1 MVYRNYPYSFK
12 ATFLSVLINF
22 GALFSAAGAVIAFS
36 AMKNKVLGVLVAI
49 LLAALAVFLFVYVGR
64 ILLDKLAEKWSA
76 ENIRTKPG
84 VAFQYVMAH
93 PEEYERVAAENPK
106 FAENY
111 VINEK
116 GRCVKRK
123 K

>member
-22 GALFSAAGAVIAFS
+22 GALAAAAGALISFS
-36 AMKNKVLGVLVAI
+36 AIENKVVGVLLAI
-49 LLAALAVFLFVYVGR
+49 LFAALAVFLFVYVGR

-76 ENIRTKPG
+76 ENIRTKVG
-84 VAFQYVMAH
+84 IAFQYVYAH
-93 PEEYERVAAENPK
+93 PEEYERVCAENPK
-106 FAENY
+106 FAEHY

-123 K
+123 